1 MGRLRGITIKLI
13 NKEKTGKDP
22 FGSPVFSYVEQEI
35 ENVLVAPAGAQE
47 IIDKLSLYGKRAEY
61 NLAIPKGD
69 THNWED
75 AEVEF
80 FGQRWRTFGAPIEG
94 IDELI
99 PGKWN
104 KKVTV
109 EKYG

>member
-13 NKEKTGKDP
+13 NKEKTGEDP
-22 FGSPVFSYVEQEI
+22 FGSPVFSYVEQEVK
-35 ENVLVAPAGAQE
+35 NVLIAPVSSQE
-47 IIDKLSLYGKRAEY
+47 VIDKLTLYGKKAEY
-61 NLAIPKGD
+61 TLAIPKGD

-80 FGQRWRTFGAPIEG
+80 FDQKWKTIGIPLEG
-94 IDELI
+94 IEDLI
-99 PGKWN
+99 PGRWN

-109 EKYG
+109 ERFG